1 MWLRFLCPAFE
12 PLILLLVGG
21 VWRGADALFSS
32 HDWWRNIFPIHIGR
46 DHIPSFFWN
55 YRSRAR
61 SSANPSVVLNTTRQS
76 VLYLALYHCSPPN
89 SITAVATPPHQPLY
103 FYSWRETF
111 LGAIKVLK
119 VLVLVA
125 LRGITFIPSLLCLLT
140 LSRIRVAR
148 GSFEVLTWYLVY
160 CTLARGSIEVLR
172 LMYIKAY
179 ISRTVI
185 QGLFLPDK
193 VLRVLLIWGF
203 RT

>member
-76 VLYLALYHCSPPN
+76 VLCLVLYCSRAN

-148 GSFEVLTWYLVY
+148 GS
-160 CTLARGSIEVLR
+160 IEVLR

-185 QGLFLPDK
+185 QGLFLPTRFFVCCSFE
-193 VLRVLLIWGF
+193 VLGPQENAQPFLLV
-203 RT
+203 T

>member
-1 MWLRFLCPAFE
+1 M
-12 PLILLLVGG
+12 
-21 VWRGADALFSS
+21 
-32 HDWWRNIFPIHIGR
+32 
-46 DHIPSFFWN
+46 
-55 YRSRAR
+55 
-61 SSANPSVVLNTTRQS
+61 VLNTTRQS
-76 VLYLALYHCSPPN
+76 VLCLVLYCSRAN

-148 GSFEVLTWYLVY
+148 GS
-160 CTLARGSIEVLR
+160 IEVLR

-185 QGLFLPDK
+185 RGLFLPDK
-193 VLRVLLIWGF
+193 ILHVLLI
-203 RT
+203 

>member
-1 MWLRFLCPAFE
+1 M
-12 PLILLLVGG
+12 
-21 VWRGADALFSS
+21 
-32 HDWWRNIFPIHIGR
+32 
-46 DHIPSFFWN
+46 
-55 YRSRAR
+55 
-61 SSANPSVVLNTTRQS
+61 LNTTRQS
-76 VLYLALYHCSPPN
+76 VVHLVLYYCSPAN

-148 GSFEVLTWYLVY
+148 GS
-160 CTLARGSIEVLR
+160 IEVLR

-193 VLRVLLIWGF
+193 ILHVMLI
-203 RT
+203 